1 MELDLRNQNGLLLKN
16 LLDFYKN
23 KNNFDRL
30 LNIVNGNSKISLR
43 LIDWFSTNFSK
54 KYYIIYSIPF
64 DNGEPTA
71 PAPAAQKQ
79 DKNTILQNQRFQ
91 VYLEYKLNLK
101 AFSKR
106 RFDPFCRWDRITIPI
121 PQTSED
127 QSSSAEA
134 AEQGGEGGGAV
145 TPQYFETTIGQLN
158 FFKWAIT
165 NYILDYI
172 EENFEKIEK
181 DMNTRN
187 TGSKMSKKKSVG
199 GAGKNAAESGASDT
213 HTRKKRE
220 QISVSA
226 TQTLKKE
233 NVNILIRFT

>member
-16 LLDFYKN
+16 LLDFYKD
-23 KNNFDRL
+23 KNNFNRL

-64 DNGEPTA
+64 HG
-71 PAPAAQKQ
+71 AAAAAESPVE
-79 DKNTILQNQRFQ
+79 KNTILQNQRFQ

-121 PQTSED
+121 PPSDDGAT
-127 QSSSAEA
+127 A
-134 AEQGGEGGGAV
+134 AAAQQPTEVQ
-145 TPQYFETTIGQLN
+145 QYFETTIGQLN
-158 FFKWAIT
+158 FFKWAMT

-172 EENFEKIEK
+172 EQNFDKIEK
-181 DMNTRN
+181 DMNARN
-187 TGSKMSKKKSVG
+187 TISKKKSAGG
-199 GAGKNAAESGASDT
+199 GASSGGQDT
-213 HTRKKRE
+213 QTRKKRE

-233 NVNILIRFT
+233 NVNILIRFS

>member
-1 MELDLRNQNGLLLKN
+1 MEIDLRNQNGLLLKN
-16 LLDFYKN
+16 LLDFYKD
-23 KNNFDRL
+23 KNNFNRL

-64 DNGEPTA
+64 GGGGGGGGA
-71 PAPAAQKQ
+71 PAEDEKSAGAGAPAAAAPP
-79 DKNTILQNQRFQ
+79 TRASIAQNQRFK

-106 RFDPFCRWDRITIPI
+106 RFDPFCRWERISIPV
-121 PQTSED
+121 PAGAD
-127 QSSSAEA
+127 DSATA
-134 AEQGGEGGGAV
+134 ASAAAV
-145 TPQYFETTIGQLN
+145 QYFETTIGQLN
-158 FFKWAIT
+158 FFKWAIS

-172 EENFEKIEK
+172 EQNFESIEK
-181 DMNTRN
+181 DMNSRN
-187 TGSKMSKKKSVG
+187 TVSKKKSNDG
-199 GAGKNAAESGASDT
+199 GSAAGATSNDS

-233 NVNILIRFT
+233 NVNIVISFH

>member
-1 MELDLRNQNGLLLKN
+1 MEIDLRNQNGLLLKN
-16 LLDFYKN
+16 LLDFYKD
-23 KNNFDRL
+23 KNNFNRL

-64 DNGEPTA
+64 GGA
-71 PAPAAQKQ
+71 PAEDEKSAGAGAPAAAAPP
-79 DKNTILQNQRFQ
+79 TRASIAQNQRFK

-106 RFDPFCRWDRITIPI
+106 RFDPFCRWERISIPV
-121 PQTSED
+121 P
-127 QSSSAEA
+127 A
-134 AEQGGEGGGAV
+134 AGGGEGEATEAESAAV
-145 TPQYFETTIGQLN
+145 QYFETTIGQLN
-158 FFKWAIT
+158 FFKWAIS

-172 EENFEKIEK
+172 EQNFESIEK
-181 DMNTRN
+181 DMNSRN
-187 TGSKMSKKKSVG
+187 TVSKKKSNDG
-199 GAGKNAAESGASDT
+199 GSAAGAASNDS

-233 NVNILIRFT
+233 NVNIVISFH